1 MEWNNVIIQG
11 ENERERERNGSHNN
25 LYNTIKERKNKNKK
39 TQNIQFWVRAQ
50 SRG

>member
-11 ENERERERNGSHNN
+11 ENERERETAAIIIYIIPLKKGKTR
-25 LYNTIKERKNKNKK
+25 IKK